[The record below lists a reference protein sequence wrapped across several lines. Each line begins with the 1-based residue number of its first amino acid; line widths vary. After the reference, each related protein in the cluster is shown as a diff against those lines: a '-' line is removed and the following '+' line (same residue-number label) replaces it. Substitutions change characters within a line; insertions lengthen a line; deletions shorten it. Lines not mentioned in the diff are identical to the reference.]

1 MKKLFD
7 EMKMLQINFI
17 MIRITYKISVLLKV
31 TRILKALFKEYN
43 RLLFFKK
50 IYIFFTTYN
59 DVKSKA

>member
-17 MIRITYKISVLLKV
+17 MICITYKISVLLKV
-31 TRILKALFKEYN
+31 TRILKVLFKDYN

>member
-17 MIRITYKISVLLKV
+17 MICITYKISVLLKV
-31 TRILKALFKEYN
+31 TRILKVLFKEYN